1 MDLNR
6 ARYTDIDFN
15 QKFEQTKELT
25 KEIIKE
31 KDRQRLEN
39 LNKETTERSITELSV
54 MEILIGIK
62 DTWFE
67 LIDDLLQK
75 KFNATT
81 FTMNNRMFFIGIT
94 IIIIA
99 VLAYIYSL
107 FTSDEP
113 NNNENKIVKIYHVYQ
128 NGKIAESN
136 GD

>member
-75 KFNATT
+75 KFNAVT